1 MARILVVDDKEPVRR
16 IIDRGLKSAGNSTDL
31 AADGNEALALA
42 LKSPY
47 DLVIMDMVMPGLG
60 GLDTI
65 TELHK
70 LDPSLKII
78 AISGGDV
85 MEPETYLNAARE
97 LGVVATLP
105 KPFLIDE
112 LVCEVEKITGNNGY
126 C

>member
-1 MARILVVDDKEPVRR
+1 MAHILVVDDKEPIRH
-16 IIDRGLKSAGNSTDL
+16 IIERGLLRAGYQVDL

-42 LKSPY
+42 VTTTY
-47 DLVIMDMVMPGLG
+47 DLVVMDMVMPGLG

-70 LDPSLKII
+70 LEPNIKVI

-85 MEPETYLNAARE
+85 LEPELYLKAAQD
-97 LGVVATLP
+97 LGVVASLP

-112 LVCEVEKITGNNGY
+112 LVSEVDKSVGNEGF

>member
-1 MARILVVDDKEPVRR
+1 MAHILVVDDKEPVRR
-16 IIDRGLKSAGNSTDL
+16 IIERGLLHAGHKVDL

-42 LKSPY
+42 VKTTY
-47 DLVIMDMVMPGLG
+47 ELVVMDMVMPGLG

-70 LDPSLKII
+70 LEPELKVI

-85 MEPETYLNAARE
+85 LEPEVYLKAAQD
-97 LGVVATLP
+97 LGVIATLP
-105 KPFLIDE
+105 KPFLINE
-112 LVCEVEKITGNNGY
+112 LVAEVDKAVGNEGY

>member
-16 IIDRGLKSAGNSTDL
+16 IIERGLLHAGHTVDL

-42 LKSPY
+42 VKTTY
-47 DLVIMDMVMPGLG
+47 DLVVMDMVMPGLG

-70 LDPSLKII
+70 LDPNMKVI

-85 MEPETYLNAARE
+85 LEPEVYLKAAQE
-97 LGVVATLP
+97 LGVVASLP

-112 LVCEVEKITGNNGY
+112 LVSEVDKAVGNEGF

>member
-1 MARILVVDDKEPVRR
+1 MAHILVVDDKAEVRR
-16 IIDRGLKSAGNSTDL
+16 IISRGLRNAGHQIDE
-31 AADGNEALALA
+31 AADGNEALAHA
-42 LKSPY
+42 LKTSY

-60 GLDTI
+60 GLDAI

-70 LDPSLKII
+70 LDSNIKVI
-78 AISGGDV
+78 AISGGDIL
-85 MEPETYLNAARE
+85 EPDVYLNAATE

-112 LVCEVEKITGNNGY
+112 LVAEVDRLIGNGGF

>member
-1 MARILVVDDKEPVRR
+1 MAHILIVDDKEPVRR
-16 IIDRGLKSAGNSTDL
+16 IIERGLLHAGHKVDL

-42 LKSPY
+42 VKTTY
-47 DLVIMDMVMPGLG
+47 DLVVMDMVMPGLG

-70 LDPSLKII
+70 LEPNIKVI

-85 MEPETYLNAARE
+85 LEPEVYLKAAQE
-97 LGVVATLP
+97 LGVVASLP

-112 LVCEVEKITGNNGY
+112 LVAEVDKAVGNEGY
-126 C
+126 L